1 MKYCPYCGAALPDGA
16 VSFCPECGENLPNMT
31 EEREKKHE
39 QPATS
44 PDTATESRKATPK
57 KVKQKRKQKE
67 LQDQDTESSSKPDDG
82 YDGYYDDVPPVD
94 LGRPRETAN
103 SQLVLRVCG
112 LLAVVVLVIAGCAA
126 ALFFL

>member
-1 MKYCPYCGAALPDGA
+1 MKYCPYCGAELIPGAL
-16 VSFCPECGENLPNMT
+16 SFCSECGKALRQRKEKPPK
-31 EEREKKHE
+31 ERK
-39 QPATS
+39 P
-44 PDTATESRKATPK
+44 KAPHK
-57 KVKQKRKQKE
+57 
-67 LQDQDTESSSKPDDG
+67 SKPAPEPDQPNLD

>member
-1 MKYCPYCGAALPDGA
+1 MKYCPNCGAELIPGALSFCSECGKALPVPA
-16 VSFCPECGENLPNMT
+16 
-31 EEREKKHE
+31 ERTMPQDRAPPRRQRKEKPPKE
-39 QPATS
+39 
-44 PDTATESRKATPK
+44 RKPK
-57 KVKQKRKQKE
+57 APHK
-67 LQDQDTESSSKPDDG
+67 SKPAPEPDQPNLD

>member
-1 MKYCPYCGAALPDGA
+1 MKYCPFCGAELLPGAL
-16 VSFCPECGENLPNMT
+16 SFCPECGEALPASQASVHGPAAPT
-31 EEREKKHE
+31 QEKRRKRS
-39 QPATS
+39 QKSPAVPEIDS
-44 PDTATESRKATPK
+44 N
-57 KVKQKRKQKE
+57 
-67 LQDQDTESSSKPDDG
+67 